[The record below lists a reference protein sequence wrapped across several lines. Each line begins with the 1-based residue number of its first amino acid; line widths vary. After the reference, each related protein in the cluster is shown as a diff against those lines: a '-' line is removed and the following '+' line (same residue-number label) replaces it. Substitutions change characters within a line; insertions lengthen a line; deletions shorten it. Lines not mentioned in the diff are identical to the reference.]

1 MIKLRK
7 IIRSF
12 LGMKK
17 IISLLIA
24 VVMVS
29 AICIG
34 SAIIAAALPGDI
46 NGDGESNNKDVVTL
60 FRYVSGGTKDEDES
74 PYDFNGDGEV
84 NNKDVVALF
93 RAVSEAGTPA
103 STDEIQGSE
112 PSEDVSDPEDSE
124 EISDDGSDTEEPTE
138 ESEEIS
144 EEISEEVSEGIDEEF
159 EIIPDGKAELSV
171 SRVFGDHMVIQR
183 DQKITVWGTS
193 NMEGAKIRGF
203 FMGDEARG
211 TVKDGKWEIA
221 FAAKSANTTGQTLT
235 VEDSCGSKIEIKDIL
250 IGDVWVMGGQSNA
263 KATVSMLKMNL
274 TVDKSVPL
282 RIFMQDENDVINNR
296 TAAKEPCE
304 DTINPARK
312 WKAAS
317 KGNAYSF
324 SALGWCIGYR
334 IAQETGIPQGVICTA
349 AGAANI
355 AELMPI
361 EIANQFNYTKGIF
374 VAPAE
379 HYNGLMHPFL
389 KMKFKAMVF
398 FQGEAEGG
406 GNSVPTS
413 SNYARDLEALITE
426 LRSRWGFDFP
436 VYNVQLSNY
445 TGEECETYWTHV
457 GEVRSQQYDAYKV
470 MSSMRLIPS
479 YDIGSKSTDP
489 DGAHSPYKQELAAR
503 ITDLALAELYGI
515 GNAADALA
523 PEPEQITVV
532 STTDKEKV
540 VEIKFANVGEGLT
553 SLSGTSEASG
563 FVYGKTVHPYTYG
576 NKTATGQ
583 IISAD
588 TVRVTVSADCKYIG
602 YACMQLT
609 ATSDDVLIPQLYN
622 SFNLPPLAFYL
633 ELK

>member
-1 MIKLRK
+1 MD
-7 IIRSF
+7 
-12 LGMKK
+12 MKK

-60 FRYVSGGTKDEDES
+60 FRYVSGGSKAEDES
-74 PYDFNGDGEV
+74 TYDFNGDGEV

-93 RAVSEAGTPA
+93 RAVSAAETPVT
-103 STDEIQGSE
+103 TDEIQESE
-112 PSEDVSDPEDSE
+112 PSGDVSDPEDSE
-124 EISDDGSDTEEPTE
+124 EISDDGSDAE
-138 ESEEIS
+138 ESSDES

-159 EIIPDGKAELSV
+159 EITPDGKAELAV

-193 NMEGAKIRGF
+193 NMEGARIRGC

-211 TVKDGKWEIA
+211 TVKDGKWEIG
-221 FAAKSANTTGQTLT
+221 FAPKSANATGQTLT
-235 VEDSCGSKIEIKDIL
+235 VEDSCGSMIEIKDVL

-263 KATVSMLKMNL
+263 KATVSMLKLNL
-274 TVDKSVPL
+274 TVDKTVPL

-296 TAAKEPCE
+296 TAAKTPCE

-312 WKAAS
+312 WKTAS

-324 SALGWCIGYR
+324 SALGWYIGYR
-334 IAQETGIPQGVICTA
+334 LAQETGIPQGVICMA

-361 EIANQFNYTKGIF
+361 ELANQFNYTKGIF

-406 GNSVPTS
+406 GNSVPSS

-470 MSSMRLIPS
+470 MSNMDLIPS
-479 YDIGSKSTDP
+479 YDIGSKNTDA
-489 DGAHSPYKQELAAR
+489 DGAHSPYKQALADR
-503 ITDLALAELYGI
+503 ITDLALAELYGK
-515 GNAADALA
+515 GNTEDALA
-523 PEPEQITVV
+523 PEPAEITVV
-532 STTDKEKV
+532 SETASEKV
-540 VEIKFANVGEGLT
+540 IEIKFANVGEGLT

-576 NKTATGQ
+576 NKSVSGQ

-609 ATSDDVLIPQLYN
+609 ATKDDVLIPQLYN
-622 SFNLPPLAFYL
+622 SYNLPPLAFYL